1 MTPQQALE
9 KYFGYS
15 AFRPHQ
21 LEAINTI
28 LAGDDA
34 LVIMPTGGGKSL
46 IFQIPAI
53 IQEGLAIV
61 VSPLISLMKD
71 QVDALVSNGIHAAFV
86 NSAQSTAE
94 KKKVLDDLYD
104 GRTKLLYV
112 APETLLTRNFN
123 ELLNCLQIS
132 FFAIDEAHCISSW
145 GHDFRP
151 EYGQLSF
158 LKEQFPQKPIVALT
172 ATADRI
178 TQADIVKLLK
188 IKDNRFI
195 SSFDRPNL
203 SLTVAPAQKRLQVID
218 DFISERPDTSGII
231 YTLSRKMSENLSQ
244 KLNARGYNTA
254 FYHANM
260 EPEERARIQE
270 EFINDR
276 IPIICATIAFGMGI
290 DKSNVRWV
298 IHYNLPK
305 NIEGFYQQIGRAGRD
320 GLPSDTVLFYTY
332 GDLELLRKFAEE
344 SGQPEIQL
352 EKLKRMQQY
361 AEATTCRRKIL
372 LSYFNEQLEE
382 NCGNCDVCKNPP
394 KTIDGTVLAQ
404 KALSAILRTKE
415 QISASMT
422 IDILRGSGRKEIYDL
437 GYQNIKTYG
446 VGRDL
451 SYFQWQQYLMQ
462 MLHHG
467 LFDID
472 YQDHHKL
479 KVTPYGKKILT
490 GEKKLDLVNIGSFS
504 DMKKA
509 RKPKPVVTQKQFKE
523 SKLFD
528 KLRELRSEL
537 AQENGVPAYIIFS
550 DKTLREMAEKRPV
563 SREEMMQI
571 SGIGEH
577 KYLQYGRQ
585 FSLIINEFNISD
597 YNNEQSKI
605 HGSTYLFTKK
615 LLDDGLSIAEI
626 AKKRHYSK
634 LTIETH
640 IARLYAE
647 GEDIDISGI
656 ISQDRLVELAVLIG
670 ELPYPVETN
679 LKKAYEQFNEEFSY
693 PQIKLALAHLER
705 QKAGKSSLFWWVKI

>member
-86 NSAQSTAE
+86 NSAQSAAE

-123 ELLNCLQIS
+123 ELLNRLNIS

-151 EYGQLSF
+151 EYGQLSI
-158 LKEQFPQKPIVALT
+158 LKDKFPNKPIVALT

-218 DFISERPDTSGII
+218 DFISERPNTSGII
-231 YTLSRKMSENLSQ
+231 YTLSRKMSENLST
-244 KLNARGYNTA
+244 KLNAKGYNTA
-254 FYHANM
+254 FYHAQLD
-260 EPEERARIQE
+260 PKERAQVQE
-270 EFINDR
+270 DFINDK

-298 IHYNLPK
+298 MHYNLPK

-332 GDLELLRKFAEE
+332 GDLELLQKFAMD

-372 LSYFNEQLEE
+372 LSYFNEQMEE

-394 KTIDGTVLAQ
+394 KTVNGTVLAQ
-404 KALSAILRTKE
+404 KALSAILRTKQ

-437 GYQNIKTYG
+437 GYQDIKTYG
-446 VGRDL
+446 AGREL
-451 SYFQWQQYLMQ
+451 SHFQWQQYLMQ

-479 KVTPYGKKILT
+479 KVTPYGKKILK
-490 GEKKLDLVNIGSFS
+490 GEKKLELVKIGSFQ

-509 RKPKPVVTQKQFKE
+509 KKPKPIATKKQYKE

-528 KLRELRSEL
+528 KLRELRAEL

-550 DKTLREMAEKRPV
+550 DKSLHQMAEERPV
-563 SREEMMQI
+563 TRDEMMKI
-571 SGIGEH
+571 SGVGEH

-585 FSLIINEFNISD
+585 FSLIISEFNITE

-605 HGSTYLFTKK
+605 YGSTFLYTKK
-615 LLDDGLSIAEI
+615 LLDDGLNIDEV
-626 AKKRHYSK
+626 AKERHYSRM
-634 LTIETH
+634 TIETH
-640 IARLYAE
+640 VARLYAE
-647 GEDIDISGI
+647 GEDIDISSI
-656 ISQDRLVELAVLIG
+656 ISHDQLVELAVLIG
-670 ELPYPVETN
+670 ELPYPVESN
-679 LKKAYEQFNEEFSY
+679 LKKAFEQFNEEFSY
-693 PQIKLALAHLER
+693 PQIKLGMAHLER
-705 QKAGKSSLFWWVKI
+705 QKAGKSSLF

>member
-9 KYFGYS
+9 KYFGYNE
-15 AFRPHQ
+15 FRPHQ

-34 LVIMPTGGGKSL
+34 LIIMPTGGGKSL
-46 IFQIPAI
+46 IFQIPAV
-53 IQEGLAIV
+53 IQDGLAIV

-86 NSAQSTAE
+86 NSAQTSAD

-123 ELLNCLQIS
+123 ELLNRLNIS

-151 EYGQLSF
+151 EYGQLSI
-158 LKEQFPQKPIVALT
+158 LKDKFPNKPIVALT

-218 DFISERPDTSGII
+218 DFIAERPGSSGII
-231 YTLSRKMSENLSQ
+231 YTLSRKMSENLST

-254 FYHANM
+254 FYHAQM
-260 EPEERARIQE
+260 EPSERARIQE

-298 IHYNLPK
+298 MHYNLPK

-332 GDLELLRKFAEE
+332 GDLELLQKFAMD

-394 KTIDGTVLAQ
+394 KTVDGTVLAQ

-422 IDILRGSGRKEIYDL
+422 IDILRGSGRKEIYEL
-437 GYQNIKTYG
+437 GYQDIKTYG
-446 VGRDL
+446 AGREL
-451 SYFQWQQYLMQ
+451 SHFQWQQYLMQ

-479 KVTPYGKKILT
+479 KVTPYGKKILF
-490 GEKKLDLVNIGSFS
+490 GEKKLELVKIGSFQ
-504 DMKKA
+504 DLQKA
-509 RKPKPVVTQKQFKE
+509 QKPKAVVSKKQHKE

-528 KLRELRSEL
+528 KLRELRSEI

-550 DKTLREMAEKRPV
+550 DKSLRQMAEERPV
-563 SREEMMQI
+563 SRDEMMKI
-571 SGIGEH
+571 SGVGEH

-585 FSLIINEFNISD
+585 FSLIINEFNITEH
-597 YNNEQSKI
+597 NNEQSKI
-605 HGSTYLFTKK
+605 YGSTFLYTKK

-626 AKKRHYSK
+626 AKKRHYSTM
-634 LTIETH
+634 TIESH
-640 IARLYAE
+640 VARLYAE
-647 GEDIDISGI
+647 GEDVNVSSI
-656 ISQDRLVELAVLIG
+656 ISEEQLIELAVLLG
-670 ELPYPVETN
+670 ELPYPVDSN
-679 LKKAYEQFNEEFSY
+679 LKKAFEHFKEEFSY
-693 PQIKLALAHLER
+693 AQLKIGAAHLER
-705 QKAGKSSLFWWVKI
+705 QKVKKTLF

>member
-1 MTPQQALE
+1 MTPQQVLE
-9 KYFGYS
+9 KYFGYNT
-15 AFRPHQ
+15 FRPHQ
-21 LEAINTI
+21 LEAINT
-28 LAGDDA
+28 LLSGDDA
-34 LVIMPTGGGKSL
+34 LIIMPTGGGKSL
-46 IFQIPAI
+46 IFQIPAMI
-53 IQEGLAIV
+53 MDGLAIV

-71 QVDALVSNGIHAAFV
+71 QVDALISNGIPAAFV
-86 NSAQSTAE
+86 NSAQSVAE

-123 ELLNCLQIS
+123 ELLNRLDIS

-151 EYGQLSF
+151 EYGQLAI
-158 LKEQFPQKPIVALT
+158 LKDKFPQKPIVALT

-218 DFISERPDTSGII
+218 NFISERPNTSGII
-231 YTLSRKMSENLSQ
+231 YTLSRKMSENLSA
-244 KLNARGYNTA
+244 KLNAKGYNTA
-254 FYHANM
+254 FYHAKM

-320 GLPSDTVLFYTY
+320 GLLSDTVLFYTY
-332 GDLELLRKFAEE
+332 GDLELLQKFAKE

-382 NCGNCDVCKNPP
+382 NCGNCDICKSPP
-394 KTIDGTVLAQ
+394 KTVDGSILAQ

-437 GYQNIKTYG
+437 GYQKIKTYG
-446 VGRDL
+446 AGREL

-479 KVTPYGKKILT
+479 KVTPYGKKILK
-490 GEKKLDLVNIGSFS
+490 GEKKLALSHVGSFQ

-509 RKPKPVVTQKQFKE
+509 KKPKPVVSQKQHKE

-528 KLRELRSEL
+528 KLRELRAEL

-550 DKTLREMAEKRPV
+550 DKSLRQMAEERPV
-563 SREEMMQI
+563 TREEMMKI
-571 SGIGEH
+571 SGVGEH

-585 FSLIINEFNISD
+585 FSLIINEFNISE
-597 YNNEQSKI
+597 YNKEQSKI
-605 HGSTYLFTKK
+605 YGSTFLFTKK
-615 LLDDGLSIAEI
+615 LLDDGLSIAEV
-626 AKKRHYSK
+626 AKQRHYSK
-634 LTIETH
+634 LTIESH

-647 GEDIDISGI
+647 GDDIDISNI
-656 ISQDRLVELAVLIG
+656 ISQDKLIELSVLLG
-670 ELPYPVETN
+670 ELPYPVDSN
-679 LKKAYEQFNEEFSY
+679 LKKTFEHFDEAYSY
-693 PQIKLALAHLER
+693 PQIKLGLAHLER
-705 QKAGKSSLFWWVKI
+705 QNAGKSSLF

>member
-21 LEAINTI
+21 LEAINTL

-34 LVIMPTGGGKSL
+34 LIIMPTGGGKSL

-53 IQEGLAIV
+53 IQKGLAIV

-86 NSAQSTAE
+86 NSAQSPTE

-123 ELLNCLQIS
+123 ELLNRLDVS

-151 EYGQLSF
+151 EYGQLSI
-158 LKEQFPQKPIVALT
+158 LKAKFPNKPIVALT

-178 TQADIVKLLK
+178 TQADIVKLLN
-188 IKDNRFI
+188 ITDNRFI

-203 SLTVAPAQKRLQVID
+203 SLTVAPAQKRIQVID
-218 DFISERPDTSGII
+218 NFIAERPDSSGII
-231 YTLSRKMSENLSQ
+231 YTLSRKMAENLSA
-244 KLNARGYNTA
+244 KLNAKGYNTA
-254 FYHANM
+254 FYHAQL
-260 EPEERARIQE
+260 PPKERAQVQE
-270 EFINDR
+270 DFINDR

-298 IHYNLPK
+298 MHYNLPK

-332 GDLELLRKFAEE
+332 GDLELLQKFAMD

-382 NCGNCDVCKNPP
+382 NCGNCDVCNNPP
-394 KTIDGTVLAQ
+394 KTVDGSVLAQ
-404 KALSAILRTKE
+404 KALSAILRAKQ

-422 IDILRGSGRKEIYDL
+422 IDILRGSGRKEIYEL
-437 GYQNIKTYG
+437 GYQDLKTYG
-446 VGRDL
+446 AGREL
-451 SYFQWQQYLMQ
+451 SHFQWQQYLMQ

-479 KVTPYGKKILT
+479 KVTPYGKKILI
-490 GEKKLDLVNIGSFS
+490 GEKKIALSQVGSFQ

-509 RKPKPVVTQKQFKE
+509 KKPKPVPTKKQYKE
-523 SKLFD
+523 TKLFD
-528 KLRELRSEL
+528 KLRELRSEI

-550 DKTLREMAEKRPV
+550 DKSLKQMAEERPT
-563 SREEMMQI
+563 SREAMMQI
-571 SGIGEH
+571 SGVGEH

-585 FSLIINEFNISD
+585 FSLIISEFNITEF
-597 YNNEQSKI
+597 NNEQSKI
-605 HGSTYLFTKK
+605 YGSTFLYTKK
-615 LLDDGLSIAEI
+615 LMDDGLSIDEI
-626 AKKRHYSK
+626 AKHRHYSK
-634 LTIETH
+634 LTIESH

-647 GEDIDISGI
+647 GEDIDISSI
-656 ISQDRLVELAVLIG
+656 ISTKKLIELAVLLG
-670 ELPYPVETN
+670 ELPYPVASN
-679 LKKAYEQFNEEFSY
+679 LKKAFEHFKEAYSY
-693 PQIKLALAHLER
+693 SQLKLGAAHLER
-705 QKAGKSSLFWWVKI
+705 QTESKDQLF

>member
-1 MTPQQALE
+1 MPQHTLE

-15 AFRPHQ
+15 EFRPHQ
-21 LEAINTI
+21 LEAINAL
-28 LAGDDA
+28 LAGEDA
-34 LVIMPTGGGKSL
+34 LIIMPTGGGKSL

-53 IQEGLAIV
+53 IQEGVAIV

-71 QVDALVSNGIHAAFV
+71 QVDALNSNGIHAAFV
-86 NSAQSTAE
+86 NSAQSSAE

-123 ELLNCLQIS
+123 ELLNRLTIS

-151 EYGQLSF
+151 EYGQLSI
-158 LKEQFPQKPIVALT
+158 LKDKFPDKPIVALT

-188 IKDNRFI
+188 IKDNRYI

-218 DFISERPDTSGII
+218 GFISDRPNSSGII
-231 YTLSRKMSENLSQ
+231 YTLSRKMSENLSA
-244 KLNARGYNTA
+244 KLNARGHNTA
-254 FYHANM
+254 FYHAQM
-260 EPEERARIQE
+260 EPSERARIQE

-298 IHYNLPK
+298 MHYNLPK

-332 GDLELLRKFAEE
+332 GDLELLQKFAME

-404 KALSAILRTKE
+404 KALSAILRTKQ

-437 GYQNIKTYG
+437 GYQDIKTYG
-446 VGRDL
+446 AGREL
-451 SYFQWQQYLMQ
+451 SHFQWQQYLMQ

-479 KVTPYGKKILT
+479 KVTPYGKKILL
-490 GEKKLDLVNIGSFS
+490 GEKKLDLVNIGSFQ

-509 RKPKPVVTQKQFKE
+509 QKAKPMVSQKQHKAT
-523 SKLFD
+523 KLFD
-528 KLRELRSEL
+528 KLRELRAEL

-550 DKTLREMAEKRPV
+550 DKSLHQMAEERPT
-563 SREEMMQI
+563 SREQMMRI
-571 SGIGEH
+571 SGVGEH

-585 FSLIINEFNISD
+585 FTLIISEFNTTE

-605 HGSTYLFTKK
+605 YGSTFLFTKK
-615 LLDDGLSIAEI
+615 LLDDGLNIDEV
-626 AKKRHYSK
+626 AKQRHYSRT
-634 LTIETH
+634 TIETH

-647 GEDIDISGI
+647 GEDVDISTI
-656 ISQDRLVELAVLIG
+656 IADDKLLELAILIG
-670 ELPYPVETN
+670 ELPYPAAPN
-679 LKKAYEQFNEEFSY
+679 LKKTFDHFGDQYSLA
-693 PQIKLALAHLER
+693 QIKLGIAHVER
-705 QKAGKSSLFWWVKI
+705 QSANKSSLF

>member
-1 MTPQQALE
+1 MTPQEALE

-34 LVIMPTGGGKSL
+34 LIIMPTGGGKSL
-46 IFQIPAI
+46 IFQIPAVI
-53 IQEGLAIV
+53 TDGLAIV
-61 VSPLISLMKD
+61 ISPLISLMKD

-86 NSAQSTAE
+86 NSAQSAAE

-123 ELLNCLQIS
+123 ELLNRLNIS

-151 EYGQLSF
+151 EYGRLSI
-158 LKEQFPQKPIVALT
+158 LKAKFPNKPIVALT

-218 DFISERPDTSGII
+218 DFISERPDSSGII
-231 YTLSRKMSENLSQ
+231 YTLSRKMSENLST

-254 FYHANM
+254 FYHAQM
-260 EPEERARIQE
+260 EPSERARIQE

-298 IHYNLPK
+298 MHYNLPK

-332 GDLELLRKFAEE
+332 GDLELLQKFAMD

-372 LSYFNEQLEE
+372 LSYFNEQMEDS
-382 NCGNCDVCKNPP
+382 CGNCDVCKNPP
-394 KTIDGTVLAQ
+394 KTVDGTVLAQ
-404 KALSAILRTKE
+404 KALSAILRTKQ

-437 GYQNIKTYG
+437 GYQDIKTYG
-446 VGRDL
+446 AGREL
-451 SYFQWQQYLMQ
+451 SHFQWQQYLMQ

-479 KVTPYGKKILT
+479 KVTPYGKKVLI
-490 GEKKLDLVNIGSFS
+490 GEKKLELVKIGSFQ
-504 DMKKA
+504 DLKKA
-509 RKPKPVVTQKQFKE
+509 QKPKPVVSKKQHKE
-523 SKLFD
+523 TKLFD

-550 DKTLREMAEKRPV
+550 DKSLRQMAEERPV
-563 SREEMMQI
+563 SRDEMMKI
-571 SGIGEH
+571 SGVGEH

-585 FSLIINEFNISD
+585 FSLIINEFNITE

-605 HGSTYLFTKK
+605 YGSTFLYTKK
-615 LLDDGLSIAEI
+615 LLDDGLSIDEI
-626 AKKRHYSK
+626 AKQRHYSRM
-634 LTIETH
+634 TIETH
-640 IARLYAE
+640 IARLYGE
-647 GEDIDISGI
+647 GEEVNITSI
-656 ISQDRLVELAVLIG
+656 ISEEQLIELAVLLG
-670 ELPYPVETN
+670 ELPYPVESN
-679 LKKAYEQFNEEFSY
+679 LKKAFGHFKDEFSY
-693 PQIKLALAHLER
+693 AQLKIGAAHLER
-705 QKAGKSSLFWWVKI
+705 QKVKKTLF